1 MLGALREAM
10 AEHAIDNVRIVEAR
24 WPVAA
29 DDPAGP
35 LASNLPVDVALIAH
49 VGYDIAA
56 IGPFVE
62 AMERAARRECLAV
75 LMEHSPAA
83 LAAPF
88 WPPIHGESRVAL
100 PGLPAFVDL
109 LVARGR
115 DPRVE
120 MVETS
125 RRRWPSRDAVEGYV
139 RRQTWVAPGS
149 DKDRRMRELLDQWL
163 VASPDGGVDLSV
175 AEPLRIG
182 LVAWR
187 PG

>member
-1 MLGALREAM
+1 M
-10 AEHAIDNVRIVEAR
+10 I
-24 WPVAA
+24 

-35 LASNLPVDVALIAH
+35 LAGVLPVDVTLIAH
-49 VGYDIAA
+49 VGYDVEA

-62 AMERAARRECLAV
+62 AMERSTARTCLAV
-75 LMEHSPAA
+75 LMERSPAM

-88 WPPIHGESRVAL
+88 WPPVHGEERVSL

-109 LVARGR
+109 LAARDR
-115 DPRVE
+115 HPTVE
-120 MVETS
+120 IVETS
-125 RRRWPSRDAVEGYV
+125 RRRWSSRDEVERYV

-149 DKDRRMRELLDQWL
+149 EKDRRMLELLDEWL
-163 VASPDGGVDLSV
+163 VTADDGSVDLSV

-182 LVAWR
+182 LVAWS